1 MATSAS
7 ITRGQPAKHLPLH
20 IHDISNTLQR
30 EQQKVACDGHQ
41 RRGQPE
47 TSPRA
52 SPPSAGLA
60 YGQVLRVRSFLRAV
74 SSARFLLRSLVLPA
88 FAVQRS
94 VKHTIASENIA
105 ADRSG
110 NLASDVPMPKLLN
123 TMGLDDSK
131 CLHACL
137 RLGSARVVQHCVG
150 SAAVTML

>member
-1 MATSAS
+1 MISATRCSVNNRRLLVTVINEVA
-7 ITRGQPAKHLPLH
+7 
-20 IHDISNTLQR
+20 NQR
-30 EQQKVACDGHQ
+30 QVHVHHRYRQGW
-41 RRGQPE
+41 
-47 TSPRA
+47 
-52 SPPSAGLA
+52 L

-150 SAAVTML
+150 TAAVTML